1 MRALLPLV
9 LVTVLFQPTVAQLNI
24 NLLGQYDY
32 QAARNSD
39 LSNIWGY
46 TDEFGNEY
54 ALIGVNGDDN
64 VPNSGGLSVVDITDA
79 ANPVEVFFTPGP
91 NSIWREIKTYGDHAY
106 MTTEAEQGLTIVDLS
121 PLPQSTALPTTVFQG
136 NGWTTAHSLFID
148 ENGRLYLHGS
158 NRGNGGAIFY
168 DLTQDPMA
176 PVEVGEFDQWYI
188 HDSYAR
194 GDTLYA
200 AHVYDGFFSMVDV
213 SDPSDPVLLGTQ
225 NTPNNFTHNTWL
237 DASGQYLFTTDE
249 RDGSFV
255 GAYDVSDPGDIQEV
269 DRLRS
274 EPGSE
279 AIPHNTYWRD
289 GYVITSYYTYG
300 VAIYDATRPWNLVEM
315 GHYDTSPLF
324 GGGFD
329 GAWGVYPFFPSG
341 RLVISDIQEGL
352 FILGP
357 TYVPACWLE
366 GIVTDALTSVPVN
379 AASVGIVG
387 LQVNDTTVFDGLY
400 ATGHHQAGTYDVLVQ
415 APGYFSTT
423 VTGVVLQNG
432 QVTLLDVE
440 LQPMVPFV
448 LEGVVLETGTLAP
461 VPNAQ
466 VLAMGTMFN
475 YSTTANVDGSFML
488 PAVLADVYTITA
500 GHWGWRTT
508 CNTGQV
514 IDANTPPLQLLLD
527 SGYYD
532 DFALDFGWNV
542 ATSSTSGA
550 WERALPVGTD
560 FQGDACNPGSD
571 VNADCGSLA
580 YVTGNGGGGAG
591 DDDVDDG
598 ATLLTTPVFDATGLI
613 LPAVRYER
621 WFFNDGGQGSPNDQL
636 VISLANGLDTVV
648 LETVTT
654 SASSWVPKEFVIED
668 YLPPTATMRLILN
681 AADDQPGHLVEGGL
695 DRFEVVPT
703 GFVSVVE
710 QSALRVSLWPNPSEG
725 SFTIG
730 LDEGAA
736 TVTVTDLE
744 GRVLM
749 TTRRAVAP
757 GLQVVGTFAAGTY
770 MVRIISDS
778 GERRTL
784 PLLIR

>member
-1 MRALLPLV
+1 MRSICSLILLSALTQPV
-9 LVTVLFQPTVAQLNI
+9 LAQLNI
-24 NLLGQYDY
+24 SLLGQYDY

-64 VPNSGGLSVVDITDA
+64 VPNSGGLSVVDITDP

-91 NSIWREIKTYGDHAY
+91 NSIWREIKTYGDYAY
-106 MTTEAEQGLTIVDLS
+106 MTTEAELGLTIVDLG
-121 PLPQSTALPTTVFQG
+121 PLPLSNVLPTTVFNG
-136 NGWTTAHSLFID
+136 NGWITSHSLFID

-158 NRGNGGAIFY
+158 NRGNGGVIFY

-176 PVEVGEFDQWYI
+176 PVEVGEYDQWYV

-200 AHVYDGFFSMVDV
+200 AHIYDGFFSMVDV
-213 SDPSDPVLLGTQ
+213 SDPANPVLLGTQ
-225 NTPNNFTHNTWL
+225 TTPNSFTHNTWL
-237 DASGQYLFTTDE
+237 DDSGQYLFTTDE

-269 DRLRS
+269 DRLQS

-279 AIPHNTYWRD
+279 AIPHNTYWLND
-289 GYVITSYYTYG
+289 FVLTSYYTYG
-300 VAIYDATRPWNLVEM
+300 VAIYDATRPWNMVET
-315 GHYDTSPLF
+315 GHYDTSPTF

-341 RLVISDIQEGL
+341 RLVVSDIQEGL

-357 TYVPACWLE
+357 TYVSACWLE
-366 GIVTDALTSVPVN
+366 GVITDAQTTLPVN
-379 AASVGIVG
+379 GASVEIVG
-387 LQVNDTTVFDGLY
+387 LQVNDTTTFDGLY
-400 ATGHHQAGTYDVLVQ
+400 ATGYYLAGTYDVLVQ
-415 APGYFSTT
+415 APGYFPTT
-423 VTGVVLQNG
+423 ATGVVLQNG

-440 LQPMVPFV
+440 LEPMIPFV

-466 VLAMGTMFN
+466 VMAEGTMLT
-475 YSTTANVDGSFML
+475 YTTTADANGAFTL
-488 PAVLADVYTITA
+488 PAVFADTYTITA
-500 GHWGWRTT
+500 GQWGWRTA
-508 CNTGQV
+508 CATGQA
-514 IDANTPPLQLLLD
+514 IDANTPALQLLLD

-532 DFALDFGWNV
+532 DFVFDFAWSE
-542 ATSSTSGA
+542 ATNSSSGD
-550 WERALPVGTD
+550 WVRALPIGTD
-560 FQGDACNPGSD
+560 YNGDACNPGADATS
-571 VNADCGSLA
+571 DCGGQA

-598 ATLLTTPVFDATGLI
+598 STVLTSPVFDPSGLI

-621 WFFNDGGQGSPNDQL
+621 WFFNDGGQGGPNDQL
-636 VISLANGLDTVV
+636 VVSLTNGTDTVV

-654 SASSWVPKEFVIED
+654 STSSWVDSQFVIEE
-668 YLPPTATMRLILN
+668 YLLPTATMRLIIN
-681 AADDQPGHLVEGGL
+681 AADDAPGHLVEGGL
-695 DRFEVVPT
+695 DRFEVVAL
-703 GFVSVVE
+703 GVESVPEMDIVG
-710 QSALRVSLWPNPSEG
+710 LSLWPNPTNG

-730 LDEGAA
+730 IAEG
-736 TVTVTDLE
+736 TVTAEVIDMQ
-744 GRVLM
+744 GRVLLPAV
-749 TTRRAVAP
+749 RVVAP
-757 GLQVVGTFAAGTY
+757 GLRMEAALAAGTY
-770 MVRIISDS
+770 LVRVTADT
-778 GERRTL
+778 GGRRAI
-784 PLLIR
+784 PLVIQ